1 MNKFTEHDE
10 SSRIAFYENLEW
22 SCITIL
28 MGLVTCSIDVN
39 LKADIIS
46 TLAALAKTVEIANT
60 IWRHMETTQ
69 IIPTVP
75 STSNFQPR
83 GVQVSTVRIKIA
95 VSALCYMLSNCTGR
109 VGRDRK

>member
-1 MNKFTEHDE
+1 MNTAYLKMFTEHDE
-10 SSRIAFYENLEW
+10 SSRIAFCENLEW

-46 TLAALAKTVEIANT
+46 TLAALAKTAEIANN
-60 IWRHMETTQ
+60 IWRNLETTQ
-69 IIPTVP
+69 IIPTIP

-83 GVQVSTVRIKIA
+83 GVQVSTELQK
-95 VSALCYMLSNCTGR
+95 
-109 VGRDRK
+109 